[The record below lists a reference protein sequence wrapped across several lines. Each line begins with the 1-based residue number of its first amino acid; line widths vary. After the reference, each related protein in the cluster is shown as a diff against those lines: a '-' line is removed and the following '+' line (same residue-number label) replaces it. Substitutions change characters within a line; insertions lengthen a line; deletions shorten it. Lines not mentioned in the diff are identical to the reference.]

1 MPELQNSEFELFSF
15 FEMTPDLVCIA
26 DKAGFFK
33 KVNPAV
39 IRTLGYSEEELLSR
53 SIASFIYH
61 VDKESTSEQRSA
73 LLKGKALVNF
83 ENRYV
88 TKSGGIIWLEWSS
101 IYFPDKEVVFAIA
114 KDVTTRKEI
123 QKEVDEKYKNLKSL
137 ASHFKSSIEED
148 RKYLAAEL
156 HEELAQLASVVK
168 MDVDWL
174 STKEPGLSELSKN
187 RLEHALVVSDLLINT
202 IRRMSFAISP
212 NMLNDLGLNATL
224 RWHCREFSSLN
235 GIRCVFESNYDE
247 MSLTHEIEVDF
258 FRICQEALINTM
270 YHAQASHVNIS
281 IDDKG
286 DTITL
291 GIVDDGKGFDVN
303 QSIETS
309 GLNSMKKRALSIN
322 GQLTIQSAAGK
333 GTSIFVTVAKPQL
346 NGQQNTR

>member
-39 IRTLGYSEEELLSR
+39 IRKLGYTEEELFSR

-61 VDKESTSEQRSA
+61 EDKESTSEQRRE

-83 ENRYV
+83 ENRYI
-88 TKSGGIIWLEWSS
+88 TKSGKIIWLEWSS
-101 IYFPDKEVVFAIA
+101 VYFPDKEVVFAIA

-174 STKEPGLSELSKN
+174 NTNEPGLSDLSKN
-187 RLEHALVVSDLLINT
+187 RMEHALVVSDLLINT

-212 NMLNDLGLNATL
+212 NMLNDLGLNATVS
-224 RWHCREFSSLN
+224 WQCREFSSLN

-247 MSLTHEIEVDF
+247 MSLTSEIEVDF
-258 FRICQEALINTM
+258 FRICQEALINIM
-270 YHAQASHVNIS
+270 YHAEASNVKIS
-281 IDDKG
+281 IKDGGDK
-286 DTITL
+286 ITL
-291 GIVDDGKGFDVN
+291 SIIDDGKGFDVSRAP
-303 QSIETS
+303 QTS
-309 GLNSMKKRALSIN
+309 GLTSMKKRALSIN
-322 GQLTIQSAAGK
+322 GQLTIQSDTGK
-333 GTSIFVTVAKPQL
+333 GTGIYVTVAKPKA
-346 NGQQNTR
+346 NNK

>member
-26 DKAGFFK
+26 DRAGFFK

-39 IRTLGYSEEELLSR
+39 IRKLGYTEDELFSR
-53 SIASFIYH
+53 PIASFIYH
-61 VDKESTSEQRSA
+61 EDKELTSEQRSE
-73 LLKGKALVNF
+73 LLNGKALVNF

-88 TKSGGIIWLEWSS
+88 TKSGKIIWLEWSS
-101 IYFPDKEVVFAIA
+101 VYFPDKEVVFAIA

-174 STKEPGLSELSKN
+174 STNEPGLSELSKN
-187 RLEHALVVSDLLINT
+187 RMEHALVVSDLLINT
-202 IRRMSFAISP
+202 IRRMAFAISP
-212 NMLNDLGLNATL
+212 NMLVDLGLNATL

-235 GIRCVFESNYDE
+235 EISCVFESNYDE
-247 MSLTHEIEVDF
+247 MSLTSEIEVDF
-258 FRICQEALINTM
+258 FRICQEALINIM
-270 YHAQASHVNIS
+270 YHAQASNVKIS
-281 IDDKG
+281 IEDSGDK
-286 DTITL
+286 ITL
-291 GIVDDGKGFDVN
+291 SIVDDGKGFDVN
-303 QSIETS
+303 QATQTS
-309 GLNSMKKRALSIN
+309 GLISMKKRALSIN
-322 GQLTIQSAAGK
+322 GHLTIESEHGK
-333 GTSIFVTVAKPQL
+333 GTKISVMVAKP
-346 NGQQNTR
+346 